1 MRCELVALALVLAGC
16 PSPRERESLVDHSL
30 WSELEAGEDPF
41 DDRPDTVTCPTSG
54 WGLEVDPTPGLEVD
68 TGACDY
74 LSAAQPTL
82 VDVRAGETIR
92 IQISHGALVFGGP
105 AEAHAALQIDG
116 ALLLD
121 ERVTIPAD
129 ADSLEVLSQADA
141 SIAAGARVVVH
152 LHNHGDNAWL
162 ISEVSTGPPAPE

>member
-1 MRCELVALALVLAGC
+1 MRCELVAVAVLLAGC

-30 WSELEAGEDPF
+30 WSELEADDDPF
-41 DDRPDTVTCPTSG
+41 DDRPDAITCPTSG
-54 WGLEVDPTPGLEVD
+54 WGLEVVPTPGLEVD

-82 VDVRAGETIR
+82 VEVLAGDTVR
-92 IQISHGALVFGGP
+92 IQVSHGPLIFAGP

-116 ALLLD
+116 ALILD
-121 ERVTIPAD
+121 ERVAIPGDAGSIEVLWIAD
-129 ADSLEVLSQADA
+129 AP
-141 SIAAGARVVVH
+141 IPAGARVVVH

-162 ISEVSTGPPAPE
+162 ISEVSTGPPDAE